1 MPGWSWA
8 DTRSDANRRT
18 RTESKGGVKSGKDR
32 NTAGTCFRPL
42 PGDCA
47 PAGGLRVGRVLFA
60 VAQVAMKAVVVG
72 PQALA
77 VRGMGPGR
85 PTVPP
90 AHRGAF
96 LHRGSATA
104 ATSPHAS
111 PRHTRSRVRVPHGI
125 M

>member
-1 MPGWSWA
+1 MPAWSWA

-85 PTVPP
+85 PTVPLLT
-90 AHRGAF
+90 GAP
-96 LHRGSATA
+96 SSIA
-104 ATSPHAS
+104 AP
-111 PRHTRSRVRVPHGI
+111 PLPP
-125 M
+125 